1 MYTTLVL
8 TRERPIADGGDGCRQ
23 GEGRDATTI
32 CKQVITNIHHESHY
46 RPLRPFSLVSLTL
59 TLLLNYNL
67 TAIVSFTLSSISP
80 THTS

>member
-8 TRERPIADGGDGCRQ
+8 TPESAFADGGDGCRQ
-23 GEGRDATTI
+23 GKGRDATTI
-32 CKQVITNIHHESHY
+32 CKQVITNSHYASHY

-67 TAIVSFTLSSISP
+67 TAILSFT
-80 THTS
+80 